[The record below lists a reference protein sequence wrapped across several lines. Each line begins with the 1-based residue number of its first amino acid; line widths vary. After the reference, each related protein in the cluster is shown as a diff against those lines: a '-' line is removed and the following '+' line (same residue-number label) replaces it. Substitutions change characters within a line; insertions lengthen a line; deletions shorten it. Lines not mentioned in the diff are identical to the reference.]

1 MLDLIGKITIRSP
14 TTVIGRRLKPLDVRT
29 DPRAP
34 SSQIRWFS
42 EPGGEIF
49 KKKILSTTPSVP
61 ILCFF
66 YNFAHELKDNK
77 N

>member
-1 MLDLIGKITIRSP
+1 MLDLIGKITIQSP
-14 TTVIGRRLKPLDVRT
+14 TTVIGRRLKPLDVIT

-49 KKKILSTTPSVP
+49 LKKS
-61 ILCFF
+61 
-66 YNFAHELKDNK
+66 
-77 N
+77 